1 MDLQSL
7 EALVSLILTIVPIA
21 LALLG
26 TVFGIRVRRRA
37 ASTKQSAV
45 TIVQMTLPP
54 DKLEDDRR
62 RQRRQFWDLGLG
74 LALLA
79 ALGGYLIYRTIALLL
94 DPTGDPA
101 FRIAVA
107 VLDGIILIFYG
118 VLVALCLRAWWM
130 LRRVKPDTPTP
141 ALAEMVVVFDAPYKR
156 LARRCLTAL
165 RRLGADLRQVDLTRG
180 SLHARRHLFFNL
192 YKDFFDE
199 ITIQIKEVSPT
210 RCEVTLHSD
219 GIMPSWASDARR
231 NQNNLKSLINYI
243 TE

>member
-7 EALVSLILTIVPIA
+7 EALVSLILTVVPIV

-79 ALGGYLIYRTIALLL
+79 LLIGYFVNRTVVLLF
-94 DPTGDPA
+94 DPA
-101 FRIAVA
+101 GDLAFRLGAA
-107 VLDGIILIFYG
+107 VLDVAIVAFYG
-118 VLVALCLRAWWM
+118 VLVVLYVRALWM
-130 LRRVKPDTPTP
+130 LRRVKPGTPTP
-141 ALAEMVVVFDAPYKR
+141 ALAEMVLLCDAPYKR

-165 RRLGADLRQVDLTRG
+165 RRLGADVRDVDLTRG
-180 SLHARRHLFFNL
+180 YLHARRHLFFNL

-199 ITIQIKEVSPT
+199 LTIHIQEITPT
-210 RCEVTLHSD
+210 RCEVTLRSD